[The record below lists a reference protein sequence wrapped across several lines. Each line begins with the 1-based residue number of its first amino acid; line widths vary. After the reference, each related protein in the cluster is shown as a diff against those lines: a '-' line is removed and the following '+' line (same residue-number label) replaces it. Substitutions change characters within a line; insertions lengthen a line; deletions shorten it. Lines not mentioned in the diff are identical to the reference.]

1 MRNILLNGVWVAV
14 VLSGLGIVVFR
25 FDEYGVWG
33 VGAIAIGMAMLVI
46 FAIAHLK
53 EAGRSAQRVSDYA
66 TGAAIL
72 GAILVLVVSL
82 VESIRRMSI
91 IAAIILALF
100 LSAFVRIFRD
110 YVRHLKKGRQ
120 AERNS

>member
-53 EAGRSAQRVSDYA
+53 EAGGGAQRVSDYA

-91 IAAIILALF
+91 IAAVILALF
-100 LSAFVRIFRD
+100 LSAFARIFRD
-110 YVRHLKKGRQ
+110 YVRHLRKRNQ
-120 AERNS
+120 AKRDS